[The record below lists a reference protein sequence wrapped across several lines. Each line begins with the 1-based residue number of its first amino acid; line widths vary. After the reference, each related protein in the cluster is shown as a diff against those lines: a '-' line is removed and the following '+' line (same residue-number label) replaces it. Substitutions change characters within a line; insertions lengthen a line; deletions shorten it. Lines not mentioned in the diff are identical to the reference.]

1 MSGSERVC
9 QRCSAPLD
17 PDDIRC
23 ARCGARTPVV
33 YPWYLPIVSGVLL
46 LLIAWALIDF
56 DAIWDYLTGFGSR
69 PMS

>member
-1 MSGSERVC
+1 MAETERHC

-33 YPWYLPIVSGVLL
+33 YPWYLPILSTLIL
-46 LLIAWALIDF
+46 LLIAWSVIDL
-56 DAIWDYLTGFGSR
+56 DVVWDYVTGFGNR
-69 PMS
+69 PSS